1 MGNRSQWLVRVA
13 VLAVAIGAVSL
24 AFAVV
29 ATVPSLTVVDIAFDT
44 SIASHFLHTVDRPI
58 TPSHAT

>member
-29 ATVPSLTVVDIAFDT
+29 ATVPSLTVVNH
-44 SIASHFLHTVDRPI
+44 SIRHTNSISFPAYR
-58 TPSHAT
+58 